1 MKVTVLAAAAAILGF
16 QTIARADLITYTEE
30 VTATGSL
37 GAIDFRNALVTISF
51 MGDTPNVT
59 NPSAG
64 VFDNFPGLATLS
76 IAGIS
81 GTATFTDKIG
91 AFSNQ
96 SLNLAGISDFTSNL
110 LILDTTSRGFR
121 SYGLTTDIGPVRG
134 RAGSNDGFTFAT
146 NKGDFVFTSIGR
158 MSTFSAAL
166 TPVPEPVSYGFVGA
180 GVILLGIYR
189 YQRRKRAAV

>member
-37 GAIDFRNALVTISF
+37 GTIDFRNALVTISF
-51 MGDTPNVT
+51 TGGIANVT

-64 VFDNFPGLATLS
+64 IFDNFPGVATLS
-76 IAGIS
+76 IAGIA

-110 LILDTTSRGFR
+110 LILDTDTRAFRG
-121 SYGLTTDIGPVRG
+121 YGLTTDIGPVRG
-134 RAGSNDGFTFAT
+134 RANSNDGFAFGT
-146 NKGDFVFTSIGR
+146 NMGDFVFTRTGR

-180 GVILLGIYR
+180 GMILLGIYG
-189 YQRRKRAAV
+189 YQSRKRAAA

>member
-1 MKVTVLAAAAAILGF
+1 MKFTVLAAAAAILGF

-37 GAIDFRNALVTISF
+37 GSTSFTNALVTISF
-51 MGDTPNVT
+51 MGDTANVT
-59 NPSAG
+59 SPSVG
-64 VFDNFPGLATLS
+64 NFDNFPGVATLN

-81 GTATFTDKIG
+81 GAATFTDKIG

-110 LILDTTSRGFR
+110 LIVDTNKLAFR
-121 SYGLTTDIGPVRG
+121 NYGLTTDIGPVRG
-134 RAGSNDGFTFAT
+134 GASSNDGIAFAT
-146 NKGDFVFTSIGR
+146 NMGDFVFTSIGR
-158 MSTFSAAL
+158 MSTFTAAL

-180 GVILLGIYR
+180 GVVLLAAFQYR
-189 YQRRKRAAV
+189 RRKRATA